1 MPVRLTAHMHENP
14 PKLQNKGV
22 GGGGGGML
30 LDTKFRDTNATE
42 VKRT

>member
-22 GGGGGGML
+22 GGGGGMP